1 MPRFKYFW
9 DSAVFMRRF
18 GRFLGQCGFK
28 FLTRRFRIFLGQCG
42 GGGGHLNDVFSDTN
56 DDPAAA
62 QPHPMREYLNF

>member
-1 MPRFKYFW
+1 M
-9 DSAVFMRRF
+9 
-18 GRFLGQCGFK
+18 GQCGFK

-62 QPHPMREYLNF
+62 QPHPMRKYLNF